1 MMENF
6 INQIK
11 ENKLPE
17 HVYELLTAETGK
29 ENITAMWLYRPEHQK
44 AALLTVLCKD
54 RLLLQRTFDYLF
66 IGDTFEQ
73 DGLLISMLDDSDMV
87 QQCED
92 RYLFFSR
99 YARKEDQIYG
109 HEKDYGRFNI
119 VDSDLVS
126 LKARYLK
133 EEQLLMKY
141 TEELI
146 VDEQVGATL
155 FYLKNIQHDVEFL
168 EYIRFGKPF
177 EDFALAE
184 RLRQIEALI
193 PEVKQFFV
201 KHNNHYYILRQIE
214 NEDIVEYMDE
224 YQDHLRKI
232 KEEMKKIVLQ
242 NMKAKQPKNTPLKPT
257 VSHPF
262 MKDPTIRKALHPL
275 LQTAYLEEVYFFH
288 EITAI
293 KEKSQHHH
301 YYLLALVSNENRKEE
316 KRIAEKINKEL
327 PRDMEF
333 TIIYHTRLWI
343 QENVYQSQHFLKS
356 LMNGDH
362 KIYTNDFH
370 AKIHWDDD
378 DAYRCDDAFIYHR
391 REKNIYKRHLKG
403 VERNEKAAMVSI
415 IASELNEYFVQILIN
430 RLYDSAGYLSE
441 ISDVKVLWDL
451 VLYADPRAS
460 QLEDQ
465 LHKLSFDL
473 IGYLSMHRKDK
484 KPGLH
489 LHQDEKKKIFCL
501 LNHLKNPHTLP
512 QP

>member
-1 MMENF
+1 METF

-11 ENKLPE
+11 EKKLPE
-17 HVYELLTAETGK
+17 HTYELLMAETERK
-29 ENITAMWLYRPEHQK
+29 NITAIWLYRPEHQK

-73 DGLLISMLDDSDMV
+73 DGVLISMLDDTDLE

-109 HEKDYGRFNI
+109 HEKDYGRFSI
-119 VDSDLVS
+119 VGSDLVS

-133 EEQLLMKY
+133 EEKLLMKY

-155 FYLKNIQHDVEFL
+155 FYLKNIQHDLEFL

-177 EDFALAE
+177 EDFALPE
-184 RLRQIEALI
+184 RLRQIEAFI

-214 NEDIVEYMDE
+214 NEVIVEYMDE
-224 YQDHLRKI
+224 YQNHLRKI

-242 NMKAKQPKNTPLKPT
+242 NMKAKQPRNTPLKPT

-262 MKDPTIRKALHPL
+262 LKDPTIRKALHPL
-275 LQTAYLEEVYFFH
+275 LQTAYLEEVYLFH

-301 YYLLALVSNENRKEE
+301 YYLLALVSNKNRKEE
-316 KRIAEKINKEL
+316 KRIAEKIDKEL
-327 PRDMEF
+327 PPDLEF

-356 LMNGDH
+356 LMNEDH

-370 AKIHWDDD
+370 AKIHWDDYDSFSSD
-378 DAYRCDDAFIYHR
+378 DLFIYR
-391 REKNIYKRHLKG
+391 RRAKNIYKRHLKG
-403 VERNEKAAMVSI
+403 VERNEKVAMVSI
-415 IASELNEYFVQILIN
+415 IPSELNEYLVQILID
-430 RLYDSAGYLSE
+430 RLYDRAGYLPE
-441 ISDVKVLWDL
+441 INDVKVLWDL
-451 VLYADPRAS
+451 VIYADPRAS
-460 QLEDQ
+460 QLEEQ

-484 KPGLH
+484 LPALH
-489 LHQDEKKKIFCL
+489 LHQNEKKL
-501 LNHLKNPHTLP
+501 LFDLFKRIKDI
-512 QP
+512 

>member
-1 MMENF
+1 MENF

-11 ENKLPE
+11 EKKLPE
-17 HVYELLTAETGK
+17 HVYELLMAETEK
-29 ENITAMWLYRPEHQK
+29 KNITAIWLYRPEHQK
-44 AALLTVLCKD
+44 AALLTILCKD
-54 RLLLQRTFDYLF
+54 KLLLQRTFDYLF
-66 IGDTFEQ
+66 IGDTFDH
-73 DGLLISMLDDSDMV
+73 DGVLVSVLDDTDLE
-87 QQCED
+87 QQRED
-92 RYLFFSR
+92 RYIFFNR

-109 HEKDYGRFNI
+109 EEKDYGRFNI

-155 FYLKNIQHDVEFL
+155 FYLKNIQHDLEFL
-168 EYIRFGKPF
+168 EYIHFGKAF

-184 RLRQIEALI
+184 RLRQMEAFI

-214 NEDIVEYMDE
+214 KEDIVEYMDE

-242 NMKAKQPKNTPLKPT
+242 NMKAKQSKNTPLKPT

-262 MKDPTIRKALHPL
+262 LKDPTIRKALHPL
-275 LQTAYLEEVYFFH
+275 LQTAYLEEVYLFH

-301 YYLLALVSNENRKEE
+301 YYLLALVSNENQKEE
-316 KRIAEKINKEL
+316 KRIAEKINKER

-370 AKIHWDDD
+370 ARIHWNDDGSFSSD
-378 DAYRCDDAFIYHR
+378 DLLIYRR
-391 REKNIYKRHLKG
+391 RAKNIYKRHLKK
-403 VERNEKAAMVSI
+403 VERDEKSAMVSI
-415 IASELNEYFVQILIN
+415 IPSELNEYLVQILID
-430 RLYDSAGYLSE
+430 RLYGSAGYLPE
-441 ISDVKVLWDL
+441 IKDVKVLWDL
-451 VLYADPRAS
+451 VRYADARAG
-460 QLEDQ
+460 QLEEQ

-473 IGYLSMHRKDK
+473 VGYLSMHRKDK

-489 LHQDEKKKIFCL
+489 LHQDEKKKLFSF
-501 LNHLKNPHTLP
+501 LNDLK
-512 QP
+512 